1 MKPRKNVCTIAQA
14 DPMLA
19 VHERRHGDGATEFM
33 SSFMSTPDLIRAT
46 EERWVDDGNQLDAL
60 HVPSRQLVELSFVP
74 SNPFAR
80 TAERF
85 TGRVP
90 VCRAVQTRLLHGSS
104 EDERWCHVLWK
115 YARNHLLSLIGPE
128 VGLDRK
134 LVSCKSQ
141 DDKDNL
147 PTGQPGR
154 PISCDVRTKGRII
167 VPIIPG
173 VTKQSAPMPRVA
185 PAMDHQVGSVSSTT
199 LSVSLEMDIP
209 ESCAESWVSGEATM
223 VMHDPRFNL
232 RARAGARPPV

>member
-141 DDKDNL
+141 DD
-147 PTGQPGR
+147 
-154 PISCDVRTKGRII
+154 
-167 VPIIPG
+167 
-173 VTKQSAPMPRVA
+173 M
-185 PAMDHQVGSVSSTT
+185 
-199 LSVSLEMDIP
+199 
-209 ESCAESWVSGEATM
+209 
-223 VMHDPRFNL
+223 
-232 RARAGARPPV
+232 